1 MISATGSLRSLR
13 HRNYRLFYGANILS
27 NIGSWAQRIA
37 QDWLV
42 LELTHSSKQIGI
54 VTGLQFLPS
63 LLFSMY
69 GGKLADRKDK
79 RKLLYITNGGVGIT
93 ALILG
98 MLVVN
103 GSVQIWH
110 VYILALLL
118 GLFGAI
124 DGPIRFAFT
133 PELVGTK
140 DIPNAVSLNS
150 ANFHMG
156 RLIGPALSGFLIA
169 WFGTGPSF
177 LLNAGTY
184 IFVLG
189 ALFMMNEEDL
199 MKESKPKTE
208 AKLREAI
215 AYVRARKDI
224 VAIMITV
231 FFAGTFGLNF
241 QIFSAMMA
249 TKIYGR
255 GPATY
260 GSLGS
265 FIAIGSLTAAIIS
278 AKMDKRRGPRFV
290 MGFATLFGIWVAV
303 TSLMPTYI
311 YYSATLPLLGFLSLT
326 TMISA
331 NSYIQQTTDPQIRG
345 RVMGI
350 YLMVFMGGTPF
361 GSPLVGWVMEHI
373 GVRQTIAWCGI
384 IASASAFITFMI
396 LRGNVARP
404 ASILVDDVLEA
415 DLDGYK
421 G

>member
-103 GSVQIWH
+103 GSVHIWH

-118 GLFGAI
+118 GLFSAI

-208 AKLREAI
+208 AKI
-215 AYVRARKDI
+215 
-224 VAIMITV
+224 
-231 FFAGTFGLNF
+231 
-241 QIFSAMMA
+241 
-249 TKIYGR
+249 
-255 GPATY
+255 
-260 GSLGS
+260 
-265 FIAIGSLTAAIIS
+265 
-278 AKMDKRRGPRFV
+278 
-290 MGFATLFGIWVAV
+290 
-303 TSLMPTYI
+303 
-311 YYSATLPLLGFLSLT
+311 
-326 TMISA
+326 
-331 NSYIQQTTDPQIRG
+331 
-345 RVMGI
+345 
-350 YLMVFMGGTPF
+350 
-361 GSPLVGWVMEHI
+361 
-373 GVRQTIAWCGI
+373 
-384 IASASAFITFMI
+384 
-396 LRGNVARP
+396 
-404 ASILVDDVLEA
+404 
-415 DLDGYK
+415 
-421 G
+421 

>member
-13 HRNYRLFYGANILS
+13 HRNYRLFYMANILS

-42 LELTHSSKQIGI
+42 LELTHSSKAIGI
-54 VTGLQFLPS
+54 VTGLQFLPA

-79 RKLLYITNGGVGIT
+79 RRLLYITNGGVGIT
-93 ALILG
+93 AFILG
-98 MLVVN
+98 ALVIQH
-103 GSVQIWH
+103 SVQIWQ
-110 VYILALLL
+110 VYFLAFLL
-118 GLFGAI
+118 GLFGSI

-133 PELVGTK
+133 SELVGVK

-150 ANFHMG
+150 ANFHLG

-177 LLNAGTY
+177 MLNAASY

-189 ALFMMNEEDL
+189 ALFMMDEGKL
-199 MKESKPKTE
+199 HKEVRVKTE
-208 AKLREAI
+208 ARLREAFS
-215 AYVRARKDI
+215 YVLARKDI
-224 VAIMITV
+224 LAILITV
-231 FFAGTFGLNF
+231 FFTGTFGLNF
-241 QIFSAMMA
+241 QVFSAMMA

-265 FIAIGSLTAAIIS
+265 FIAIGSLTAAVLT
-278 AKMDKRRGPRFV
+278 ARADKRRGPKYI
-290 MGFATLFGIWVAV
+290 MLFATIFGLWVSFTAV
-303 TSLMPTYI
+303 MPTYI
-311 YYSATLPLLGFLSLT
+311 YYSVTLPMLGFLSLT

-331 NSYIQQTTDPQIRG
+331 NSYIQQATDPQLRG

-350 YLMVFMGGTPF
+350 YMMVFMGGTPF
-361 GSPLVGWVMEHI
+361 GSPLIGWVMERI
-373 GVRQTIAWCGI
+373 GVRETIVLCGL
-384 IASASAFITFMI
+384 IAGGAAVVVYALFKD
-396 LRGNVARP
+396 NVKRP
-404 ASILVDDVLEA
+404 DSILVDDVLAA
-415 DLDGYK
+415 DIDGYK

>member
-79 RKLLYITNGGVGIT
+79 RQLLYITNGGVGIT

-103 GSVQIWH
+103 GSVHIWH

-118 GLFGAI
+118 GLFSAI

-177 LLNAGTY
+177 LLNEIG
-184 IFVLG
+184 
-189 ALFMMNEEDL
+189 
-199 MKESKPKTE
+199 
-208 AKLREAI
+208 
-215 AYVRARKDI
+215 RAH
-224 VAIMITV
+224 V
-231 FFAGTFGLNF
+231 
-241 QIFSAMMA
+241 
-249 TKIYGR
+249 
-255 GPATY
+255 
-260 GSLGS
+260 
-265 FIAIGSLTAAIIS
+265 
-278 AKMDKRRGPRFV
+278 
-290 MGFATLFGIWVAV
+290 
-303 TSLMPTYI
+303 
-311 YYSATLPLLGFLSLT
+311 
-326 TMISA
+326 
-331 NSYIQQTTDPQIRG
+331 
-345 RVMGI
+345 
-350 YLMVFMGGTPF
+350 
-361 GSPLVGWVMEHI
+361 
-373 GVRQTIAWCGI
+373 
-384 IASASAFITFMI
+384 
-396 LRGNVARP
+396 
-404 ASILVDDVLEA
+404 
-415 DLDGYK
+415 
-421 G
+421 